1 MTTAMDEP
9 DVYGTGGAAPPS
21 FSGKMSDC
29 SQWRVDA
36 KIWHNGARMK
46 DEQKGSRLYS
56 GQSNKHVKNVM
67 LKVGLD
73 NIFKSEGFDKIL
85 SAMDKKFQQKKE
97 TKATEAFDRFDDI
110 YRQKGEDVED
120 YVLRSD
126 TAFDDVQR
134 ADPHFTMSERALT
147 MFMLKRLRV
156 SKLNRALILGKLE
169 DDMTSSSLSQ
179 VVQELFP
186 GGLPWEDDV
195 KKAPSRSLTD
205 DDLRDDTAM
214 MNEEHDED
222 GCHEDTALLGKGKGK
237 GKDKSNNTCTR
248 CLNPGHDATWC
259 RLAWEKCQVNHAKAK
274 QSKFTDLASVAFACT
289 HCGHPDCEGVDH
301 EEDDSEGWIVAS
313 SSDDDDI
320 YFEPME

>member
-1 MTTAMDEP
+1 MDEP

-21 FSGKMSDC
+21 FSAKMSDY
-29 SQWRVDA
+29 SQWGVDA

-126 TAFDDVQR
+126 TAFDD
-134 ADPHFTMSERALT
+134 
-147 MFMLKRLRV
+147 
-156 SKLNRALILGKLE
+156 
-169 DDMTSSSLSQ
+169 MTSSSLSQ

-214 MNEEHDED
+214 MNDEH
-222 GCHEDTALLGKGKGK
+222 HEDTALLGKGKAK
-237 GKDKSNNTCTR
+237 GKDKSNITCTR